1 MKKIIIIVATLL
13 TIAGCTTTKQDDEWN
28 IIPEYIDYNISET
41 NLVVLYNAF
50 NAQPLNN
57 ITYAEYR

>member
-1 MKKIIIIVATLL
+1 MKKVIIIATLITL
-13 TIAGCTTTKQDDEWN
+13 AGCATTKQKSEWDV
-28 IIPEYIDYNISET
+28 IPEYIDYIISET

>member
-1 MKKIIIIVATLL
+1 MRKIIIIATLI
-13 TIAGCTTTKQDDEWN
+13 TIAGCATTKQEDEWN
-28 IIPEYIDYNISET
+28 VTPEYIDYNISVT
-41 NLVVLYNAF
+41 NLVVFYNAF